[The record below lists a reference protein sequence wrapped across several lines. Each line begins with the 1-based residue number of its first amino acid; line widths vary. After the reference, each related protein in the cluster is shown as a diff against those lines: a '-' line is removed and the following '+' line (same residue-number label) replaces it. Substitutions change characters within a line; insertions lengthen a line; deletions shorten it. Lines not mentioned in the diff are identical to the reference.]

1 MHPSENA
8 FDYEMWEKAESEYLE
23 KVDDLV
29 HEEKKDRDSWY
40 NHQQEIEVSFF
51 FF

>member
-1 MHPSENA
+1 
-8 FDYEMWEKAESEYLE
+8 MWEKAESEYLE

-40 NHQQEIEVSFF
+40 HHQQEIEVSFF
-51 FF
+51 ESMYT